1 MGMSVGGNKSGM
13 LAEINVTPLVDVMLV
28 LIIIFM
34 VVTPILTAGVD
45 VTLPEGKTGDSS
57 QDVGQHLTVSIQ
69 QDQSVFVETSKSSLD
84 KIVED
89 INAFY
94 AANEAR
100 PLLIKA
106 DRRLTWKEV
115 RAVMDPIAEGGLTTM
130 LLAVEKDKE

>member
-1 MGMSVGGNKSGM
+1 MGMSVGGNKGGM

-69 QDQSVFVETSKSSLD
+69 QDQSVYVETSKSSVD

-89 INAFY
+89 VNAFY

-106 DRRLTWKEV
+106 DRRLTWKDV